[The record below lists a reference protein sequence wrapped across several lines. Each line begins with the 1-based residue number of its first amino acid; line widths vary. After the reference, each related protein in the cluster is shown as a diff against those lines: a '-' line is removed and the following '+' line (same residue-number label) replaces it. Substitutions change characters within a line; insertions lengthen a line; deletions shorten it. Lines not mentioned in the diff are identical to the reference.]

1 VGNNISKHIL
11 YIIKDQDNSR
21 SIGLVSLGGSQ
32 DFAQLHVIAA
42 RHFRHGRGQLSGGY
56 ATVLPGQLL
65 AAAALLP
72 VAALALHLYQLL
84 ARRLRTGSLVA
95 SGRTLVTTV
104 CSRLSA
110 ALATDLAGRLTGAF
124 VAWLD
129 ALVATTGQRL
139 ATGKATAEVGL

>member
-1 VGNNISKHIL
+1 
-11 YIIKDQDNSR
+11 
-21 SIGLVSLGGSQ
+21 
-32 DFAQLHVIAA
+32 
-42 RHFRHGRGQLSGGY
+42 
-56 ATVLPGQLL
+56 VLPGQLL